1 MQTPSATSVVSRFPN
16 ALSLALRA
24 ALASSLA
31 VGAAQLLTLRYP
43 IYALIAAVIVTD
55 SSPATTR
62 RLAAHRVVG
71 TAMGAV
77 CGALLST
84 YFGHALW
91 ALGIGVLVML
101 TLALLG
107 GYTEAGKLAAYV
119 AGLVVLDHSSE
130 AWVYAFARFV
140 ETAVGIAAALLVG
153 MVFSFLGTRLRAIRR
168 RSTDA

>member
-1 MQTPSATSVVSRFPN
+1 MVSGSELFSRLPG

-31 VGAAQLLTLRYP
+31 VAVAQLFALRYP

-55 SSPATTR
+55 PSPAATR

-71 TAMGAV
+71 TALGAV

-91 ALGIGVLVML
+91 ALGLGVLVMV

-107 GYTEAGKLAAYV
+107 GYTEAGKLAGYV
-119 AGLVVLDHSSE
+119 AGLVVLDHSAE

-153 MVFSFLGTRLRAIRR
+153 VVFAFVGARGRLPRKP
-168 RSTDA
+168 